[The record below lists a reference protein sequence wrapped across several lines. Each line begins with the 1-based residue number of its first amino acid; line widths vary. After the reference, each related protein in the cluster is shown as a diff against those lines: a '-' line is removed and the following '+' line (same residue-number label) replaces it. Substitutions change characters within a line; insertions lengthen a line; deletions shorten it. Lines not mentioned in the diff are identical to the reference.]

1 VEILLYEFHRVIDY
15 FHFTVIIMLHF
26 EVNVRDAWV
35 LEGVKEPKS
44 VLQS

>member
-15 FHFTVIIMLHF
+15 FHFTVIIMLDF
-26 EVNVRDAWV
+26 EVYIWDAWV

-44 VLQS
+44 ILQS